1 MTTWH
6 RLSEV
11 ERMDVPE
18 RKFGKRILVVDDEQ
32 RICDAVKRALERS
45 GYQVDTRLS
54 ALDALEAVRS
64 GAPDMVICDIK
75 MPGMDGMS
83 LLERI
88 KEHDPNIPVLMIT
101 GHASIESAVEA
112 VRKGAQEYITKPF
125 SPAQIRF
132 LVERAFERKRL
143 IEQNR
148 YLNTELGHA
157 QLRNVVKGT
166 SPVMQRMFDL
176 VAKVAGTDSSVLITG
191 ESGTGKEVVARL
203 IHFGGARAGAPF
215 VTVNCS
221 AIPNDLLESE
231 LFGHERGAFTGAL
244 QAKRGSFEQAD
255 GGTFFLDE
263 IGDMRLEMQAKILR
277 ALEESKIKRV
287 GSEHEIPIDVRV
299 VAATNK
305 NLGEEIK
312 TRRFREDL
320 YYRLNTVRIEI
331 PPLREHREDIP
342 FFARHFLK
350 AFSTEMKKPATDFS
364 EEAMS
369 VMTGHDW
376 PGNVRELRN
385 AVERALIF
393 AGPGELIRTSHFPP
407 ELRVRATANPY
418 PSSKDFMS
426 LRALETNY
434 IRTVLDACEGNK
446 VKAAR
451 ILGISPSTIW
461 RKSQE
466 DS

>member
-1 MTTWH
+1 
-6 RLSEV
+6 
-11 ERMDVPE
+11 MDVPE

-45 GYQVDTRLS
+45 GYQVDTRLN
-54 ALDALEAVRS
+54 APDALEAVRS
-64 GAPDMVICDIK
+64 SAPDMVICDIK
-75 MPGMDGMS
+75 MPGMDGMA
-83 LLERI
+83 LLERV

-112 VRKGAQEYITKPF
+112 VRKGAQEYVTKPF

-132 LVERAFERKRL
+132 LVERAFERIRL

-191 ESGTGKEVVARL
+191 ESGSGKEVVARL

-231 LFGHERGAFTGAL
+231 LFGHRRGAFTGAL
-244 QAKRGSFEQAD
+244 YTKRGSLEQAD

-277 ALEESKIKRV
+277 VLEDRRIKRV
-287 GSEHEIPIDVRV
+287 GSEDEVPVDVRV
-299 VAATNK
+299 IAATNK
-305 NLGEEIK
+305 NLSEEIK
-312 TRRFREDL
+312 AGRFREDL
-320 YYRLNTVRIEI
+320 FYRLDVVRIEI
-331 PPLREHREDIP
+331 APLRARKEDIP
-342 FFARHFLK
+342 VLARHFLK
-350 AFSTEMKKPATDFS
+350 VFCGEMKKPPTDFCD
-364 EEAMS
+364 EALS
-369 VMTGHDW
+369 LLRSHDW

-393 AGPGELIRTSHFPP
+393 ASPGEPIRSGHFPP
-407 ELRVRATANPY
+407 GLRERTAADSQSPD
-418 PSSKDFMS
+418 KDLRS
-426 LRALETNY
+426 LREVEMAH
-434 IRTVLDACEGNK
+434 IGAVLQACEGNK
-446 VKAAR
+446 ARAAQ

-461 RKSQE
+461 RKLQE
-466 DS
+466 DL